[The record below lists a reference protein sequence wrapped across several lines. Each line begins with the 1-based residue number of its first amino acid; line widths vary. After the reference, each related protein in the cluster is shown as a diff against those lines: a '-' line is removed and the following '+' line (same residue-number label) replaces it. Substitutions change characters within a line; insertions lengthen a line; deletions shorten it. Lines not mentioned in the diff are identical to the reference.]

1 MLNLFFIKILEF
13 IYKAVNFFRRRM
25 EKGEKISGK
34 IIVSVGNIGFGGSGK
49 TPLVI
54 GIARLLKEKG
64 IIPAIFLRGY
74 RGEKE
79 KEGGEV
85 LSLDPFVYGD
95 EACLLKRNLPELR
108 VFVGKDRVKNMKKV
122 EDKNIKVFI
131 LDDGFQYFGV
141 KKDIEIIIFDKEKKP
156 FLRRDFIIETRKA
169 DFVVKTNN
177 KDDFSFH
184 YSVKGVYNS
193 SGKTED
199 DNKIFVAFCGIGN
212 PESFKKTLQDNK
224 ILFESFIVF
233 PDHYEYKEKDVK
245 KLLSYGKSL
254 ITTEKDFVK
263 LEKYGIKELYYLKIE
278 TVLSEKFKK
287 EFLEK
292 VEKEFKS

>member
-1 MLNLFFIKILEF
+1 MLNIFFIKILEF
-13 IYKAVNFFRRRM
+13 IYKTVNFLRRRI
-25 EKGEKISGK
+25 EKSEKVSGK
-34 IIVSVGNIGFGGSGK
+34 IVVSVGNIGFGGSGK

-54 GIARLLKEKG
+54 GIARALKEKD

-85 LSLDPFVYGD
+85 LSSEPLLYGD
-95 EACLLKRNLPELR
+95 EACLLKRNLPKLR
-108 VFVGKDRVKNMKKV
+108 IFVGKDRVKNMKKI
-122 EDKNIKVFI
+122 EDKRIKVFL

-141 KKDIEIIIFDKEKKP
+141 KKDVEIIIFDKEKKP
-156 FLRRDFIIETRKA
+156 FLRRDFIFEIRKA
-169 DFVVKTNN
+169 DFVVKAN
-177 KDDFSFH
+177 KNYDFSFH

-193 SGKTED
+193 LDKSED

-224 ILFESFIVF
+224 ILFENFIVF
-233 PDHYEYKEKDVK
+233 PDHYEYKEKDIK
-245 KLLSYGKSL
+245 KLLSYGRSL

-292 VEKEFKS
+292 IEKELKL